1 MFMPK
6 KGQKK
11 LRGQPEIYDEVKG
24 QVNLSLTPTGTLGLD
39 TLAASMSLSRSELV
53 ERIGRNLIF
62 ILTPEEKQV
71 VKKLCNNC

>member
-1 MFMPK
+1 MPK

>member
-1 MFMPK
+1 MPK

-39 TLAASMSLSRSELV
+39 TLAASMGLSRSELV

-62 ILTPEEKQV
+62 LLTLEEKEV